1 MLVLSRRQRES
12 IVINDD
18 IVVTV
23 IKIRRN
29 QVHLAFE
36 APKETPIHRRE
47 IYDALSNLASTPARE
62 AELAGKT

>member
-1 MLVLSRRQRES
+1 MLVLSRRQTES

-23 IKIRRN
+23 VRIRGN

-47 IYDALSNLASTPARE
+47 VFEAIARE
-62 AELAGKT
+62 RVGTMQLEMAGQP

>member
-47 IYDALSNLASTPARE
+47 IYDALSGFESTPARE
-62 AELAGKT
+62 LASAGRE